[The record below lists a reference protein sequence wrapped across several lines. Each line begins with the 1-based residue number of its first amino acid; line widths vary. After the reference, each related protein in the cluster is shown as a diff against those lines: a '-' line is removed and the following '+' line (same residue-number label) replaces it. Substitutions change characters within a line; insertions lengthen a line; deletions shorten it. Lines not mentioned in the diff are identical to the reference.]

1 MNKDNFIG
9 KTYGSYLLIKKLG
22 AGAFGQIYL
31 GKSENDDKT
40 FLGGGQLSRTGGDQS
55 PSRSRL
61 AMHLASR
68 RVLKRPVCPIPD
80 YAL

>member
-31 GKSENDDKT
+31 GKSENDEKSKAIK
-40 FLGGGQLSRTGGDQS
+40 LE
-55 PSRSRL
+55 PCN
-61 AMHLASR
+61 A
-68 RVLKRPVCPIPD
+68 KYP
-80 YAL
+80 